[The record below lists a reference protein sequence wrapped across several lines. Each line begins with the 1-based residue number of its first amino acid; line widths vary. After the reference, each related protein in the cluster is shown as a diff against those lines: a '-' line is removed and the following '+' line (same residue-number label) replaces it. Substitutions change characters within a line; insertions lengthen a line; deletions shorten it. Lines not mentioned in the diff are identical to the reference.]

1 MFAKVGIAAG
11 LSAALFVAAQLT
23 AAAASDPYTTGS
35 VGYDYSYPQCGVF
48 APAAK
53 FGIVGVNGGY
63 PFTYYNNCLAA
74 EFAAAKRTG
83 NAAVYINTG
92 YSPKYTRIDGRHMLQ
107 DCATKSGSISGTRAQ
122 QMAWGVG
129 CSEAER
135 DMTYAA
141 QQSVTG
147 TTGWWLDVETANS
160 WSTSDL
166 SLNTYTINGIIATLR
181 PNGTPIGVYS
191 TPAMWNAITGGYQAP
206 VDADW
211 LATGQ
216 TSLTGAQAYCGGTG
230 FTGAAIWLV
239 QYVTT
244 IDNDYAC

>member
-1 MFAKVGIAAG
+1 MFAKVGLAAG
-11 LSAALFVAAQLT
+11 LSAVLFAAAQLT
-23 AAAASDPYTTGS
+23 AAAASDPYTSGS
-35 VGYDYSYPQCGVF
+35 VGYDYSYLQCGAL
-48 APAAK
+48 APAAN

-63 PFTYYNNCLAA
+63 PFTHYNNCLAA

-92 YSPKYTRIDGRHMLQ
+92 YDPSYTTIDGTHMLQ
-107 DCATKSGSISGTRAQ
+107 DCETKSGTVNGSSSQ
-122 QMAWGVG
+122 QMAWAVG

-147 TTGWWLDVETANS
+147 PTGWWLDIETANS

-166 SLNTYTINGIIATLR
+166 SLNTYTINGIIATLQ
-181 PNGTPIGVYS
+181 PNGTPIGIYS
-191 TPAMWNAITGGYQAP
+191 TPAMWNAITGGVQVQ

-216 TSLTGAQAYCGGTG
+216 RSLKRARPYCGGTG
-230 FTGAAIWLV
+230 FTGAKIWLV

-244 IDNDYAC
+244 IDNNYAC